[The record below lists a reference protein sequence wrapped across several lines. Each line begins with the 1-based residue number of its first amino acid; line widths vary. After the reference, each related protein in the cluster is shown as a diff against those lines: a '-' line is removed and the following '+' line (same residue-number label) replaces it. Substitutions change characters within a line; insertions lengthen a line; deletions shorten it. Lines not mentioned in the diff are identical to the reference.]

1 MSFNVAEIRKQFP
14 ILGQKVHNKDLV
26 YLDNAA
32 TTQKPQSVISI
43 LDEYYQKYNAN
54 IHRGVHFL
62 SSHCTDATETARKIV
77 QKYLNAAHS
86 HEIVFTR
93 GTTESVN
100 LVAQTFAG
108 EYLQKDDEVLVT
120 RMEHHSNIVP
130 WQLVCEKYGAKLKV
144 VEIFRNGEIDIDSF
158 RNALTENV
166 KIAAFTHVSNT
177 LGTINNVKEMTKL
190 AHTKDIPV
198 LIDGAQAVQHTEVD
212 VQDIDAD
219 FYVFSGHKI
228 YAPTGIGVLYG
239 KEKWLE
245 KLPPWQGGGE
255 MINQVTFEKTTFNE
269 LPFKFEAGTPNYVGA
284 IALGEALN
292 FVEQQTISAIRAH
305 EDDLLNYATGKIRN
319 FQDVQ
324 IIGEAQNKSS
334 VLSFIVDEVHPYD
347 IGVLLDK
354 TGIAVRTG
362 NHCTQ
367 PLHDWYQIPGTVRA
381 SFAMYNTREE
391 VDYFMEKLEQVLSM
405 LK

>member
-1 MSFNVAEIRKQFP
+1 MGFNVADIRKQFP
-14 ILGQKVHNKDLV
+14 ILEQQVYNKKLV
-26 YLDNAA
+26 YFDNAA
-32 TTQKPQSVISI
+32 TTQKPQRVLNV
-43 LDEYYQKYNAN
+43 LDEYYKKYNAN

-62 SSHCTDATETARKIV
+62 SAHCTDATETARKAV
-77 QKYLNAAHS
+77 QTFINARHA

-100 LVAQTFAG
+100 LVAHSFAEAFVSKG
-108 EYLQKDDEVLVT
+108 DEIVVT

-130 WQLVCEKYGAKLKV
+130 WQMVCEKYGAKLKV
-144 VEIFRNGEIDIDSF
+144 VDIWPDGQINMDSF
-158 RNALTENV
+158 KASLNEKV
-166 KIAAFTHVSNT
+166 KIVAFAHVSNT
-177 LGTINNVKEMTKL
+177 LGTINDVREMTNL
-190 AHTKDIPV
+190 AHQHEIPV
-198 LIDGAQAVQHTEVD
+198 LIDGAQAVQHIDVD

-255 MINQVTFEKTTFNE
+255 MIDKVTFEKTTFNE
-269 LPFKFEAGTPNYVGA
+269 LPFKFEAGTPNYIGA
-284 IALGEALN
+284 IALGEALD
-292 FVEQQTISAIRAH
+292 FVKNTGIERIKSY
-305 EDDLLNYATGKIRN
+305 EDDLLSYATEKIMHFNGIR
-319 FQDVQ
+319 
-324 IIGEAQNKSS
+324 IIGEAPEKSS
-334 VLSFIVDEVHPYD
+334 ALSFVVENIHPYD

-367 PLHDWYQIPGTVRA
+367 PLHDWYEIPGTVRA
-381 SFAMYNTREE
+381 SFALYNTKEE
-391 VDYFMEKLEQVLSM
+391 IDYFIEKLEQVLEM

>member
-1 MSFNVAEIRKQFP
+1 MSLNVADIRRQFP
-14 ILGQKVHNKDLV
+14 ILEQQVYKKDLV
-26 YLDNAA
+26 YFDNAA
-32 TTQKPQSVISI
+32 TTQKPQVVIDV
-43 LDEYYQKYNAN
+43 LDEYYKKYNAN

-62 SSHCTDATETARKIV
+62 SSHCTDATETARKTV
-77 QKYLNAAHS
+77 QHFINAKHA

-100 LVAQTFAG
+100 LVAQSFASEFINEG
-108 EYLQKDDEVLVT
+108 DEIVVT

-144 VEIFRNGEIDIDSF
+144 VDIYPDGTINMDSF
-158 RNALTENV
+158 KAALNAKV
-166 KIAAFTHVSNT
+166 KIVAFTHVSNT
-177 LGTINNVKEMTKL
+177 LGTINDVQAMTRL
-190 AHTKDIPV
+190 AHEQDIPV
-198 LIDGAQAVQHTEVD
+198 LIDGAQAVQHTHVD
-212 VQDIDAD
+212 VQEIDAD

-239 KEKWLE
+239 KEEWLE

-255 MINQVTFEKTTFNE
+255 MIDQVSFEKTTFNE
-269 LPFKFEAGTPNYVGA
+269 LPFKFEAGTPNYIGA
-284 IALGEALN
+284 IAMGEALSYVSN
-292 FVEQQTISAIRAH
+292 NGIDAIKKH
-305 EDDLLNYATGKIRN
+305 EDDLLNYATERITTVDGVR
-319 FQDVQ
+319 
-324 IIGEAQNKSS
+324 IIGEAAQKSS
-334 VLSFIVDEVHPYD
+334 VLSFVIDGIHPYD

-367 PLHDWYQIPGTVRA
+367 PLHDWYEIPGTVRA
-381 SFAMYNTREE
+381 SFAMYNTKAEI
-391 VDYFMEKLEQVLSM
+391 DYFMDKMQQVLEM